1 MFCSEE
7 KTQKATSKGYPTP
20 QKKAVLLKNCSNI
33 LNSRN
38 DNSIRLPSGEEK
50 PPELPFN
57 RLSFLVLQTKRKLSY
72 YLLPL
77 FSVALVV
84 GRLSVGKKHTLLQAW
99 LCVSALCGLQ
109 MCVLVRWIIVLLF
122 LLLHLSNLKNSC
134 VRHFVSNNRFQ
145 IYLKI
150 ERSYQT
156 RFPTKNYLQ
165 NAMCLISCC

>member
-1 MFCSEE
+1 MTANGLQLGEVAEIEVQMFSLS
-7 KTQKATSKGYPTP
+7 QM
-20 QKKAVLLKNCSNI
+20 
-33 LNSRN
+33 
-38 DNSIRLPSGEEK
+38 
-50 PPELPFN
+50 FN
-57 RLSFLVLQTKRKLSY
+57 RRTAVEFSTKPAILPNCC